1 LKNINLIIMENTEL
15 IQQVNKELAI
25 ALPEKISM
33 TELQCQLAI
42 HINYLIL
49 HHFEQLVSLL
59 YRIDVSEAKIK
70 SLLQNKAGENA
81 GNLISALIIERQL
94 QKITTRKQFSKKD
107 DGFYEEEKW

>member
-1 LKNINLIIMENTEL
+1 MENPEL

-33 TELQCQLAI
+33 TELQSQLAT

-70 SLLQNKAGENA
+70 SLLQNQAGENA
-81 GNLISALIIERQL
+81 GNLIAVLIIERQL
-94 QKITTRKQFSKKD
+94 QKIKTRKQFSKKND
-107 DGFYEEEKW
+107 EFYDEETW

>member
-1 LKNINLIIMENTEL
+1 MENTEL

-33 TELQCQLAI
+33 TELQHQLAI

-49 HHFEQLVSLL
+49 HNFEQLVSLL

-70 SLLQNKAGENA
+70 SLLQNHTEENA
-81 GNLISALIIERQL
+81 GNIIAALIIERQI
-94 QKITTRKQFSKKD
+94 QKITSRKQFSKKND
-107 DGFYEEEKW
+107 DFDEEEKW

>member
-1 LKNINLIIMENTEL
+1 MQNTEL

-25 ALPEKISM
+25 ELPEKISM
-33 TELQCQLAI
+33 TELQSQLAI

-70 SLLQNKAGENA
+70 SLLQNQAGENA
-81 GNLISALIIERQL
+81 GNLIAALIIDRQV
-94 QKITTRKQFSKKD
+94 QKIKTRKQFSKKD
-107 DGFYEEEKW
+107 YDFDEEEKW

>member
-1 LKNINLIIMENTEL
+1 MENTEL

-25 ALPEKISM
+25 TLPEQISM
-33 TELQCQLAI
+33 TELQSQLAI

-70 SLLQNKAGENA
+70 SLLQNHTEENA
-81 GNLISALIIERQL
+81 GNIIAALIIERQI
-94 QKITTRKQFSKKD
+94 QKIKTRRQFSKKED
-107 DGFYEEEKW
+107 ELDGEEKW

>member
-1 LKNINLIIMENTEL
+1 MENTEL
-15 IQQVNKELAI
+15 IKQVNKELAI

-33 TELQCQLAI
+33 AELQSQLAI

-70 SLLQNKAGENA
+70 SLLQNQAGENA
-81 GNLISALIIERQL
+81 GNLIATLIIERQQ
-94 QKITTRKQFSKKD
+94 QKIKTRQQFSKKNID
-107 DGFYEEEKW
+107 FDGDEKW